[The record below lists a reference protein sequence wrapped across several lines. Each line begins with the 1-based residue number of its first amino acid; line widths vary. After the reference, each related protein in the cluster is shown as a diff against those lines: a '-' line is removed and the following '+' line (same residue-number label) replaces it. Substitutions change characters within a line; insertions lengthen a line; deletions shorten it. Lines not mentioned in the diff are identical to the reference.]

1 MFKTKNKLLPPFIFD
16 LIKKS
21 SFKYKTRSHYSIT
34 KNKGEQSIVKKYV
47 LPLPKVCRVKTGN
60 ECFSHTGPIL
70 WSSLL
75 EDAETQKR
83 LLLFEGRIVDS

>member
-1 MFKTKNKLLPPFIFD
+1 MFKTKNKLLPSFICD
-16 LIKKS
+16 LIVKS
-21 SFKYKTRSHYSIT
+21 SFKYQTRSHHSIT
-34 KNKGEQSIVKKYV
+34 ENEGEQSIVKKYV
-47 LPLPKVCRVKTGN
+47 LTVSKVYRVKTGN

-83 LLLFEGRIVDS
+83 